1 MLRSPLVAA
10 GIGSNGRGDGDS
22 FVRIDGQLLVS
33 ADDFA
38 AMAFGG
44 PDGPA
49 GRQMNYFFTAI
60 VTDLPATAQPSL
72 APSLSPSSPPM
83 PSPPPPSPSRPPPSP
98 TPPPLPPHSRLSLPP
113 VGCSRRQSK
122 HCERSLWKC
131 ALVWICVLRV
141 CVTRHKDR
149 HAHTFRSG
157 DSDDRMHAECWA
169 FLLSLPLILRK
180 TEERIN
186 Y

>member
-44 PDGPA
+44 SDGPA

-72 APSLSPSSPPM
+72 APSLHVSPPS
-83 PSPPPPSPSRPPPSP
+83 PPIPPPPPPSPSRPPPSP
-98 TPPPLPPHSRLSLPP
+98 TPSPLPPQSRPSLPP
-113 VGCSRRQSK
+113 PSGAPGVSQSTARDHFGK
-122 HCERSLWKC
+122 CTLVKEVLISGFVTGHLFLWFV
-131 ALVWICVLRV
+131 AQI
-141 CVTRHKDR
+141 
-149 HAHTFRSG
+149 
-157 DSDDRMHAECWA
+157 
-169 FLLSLPLILRK
+169 
-180 TEERIN
+180 
-186 Y
+186 